1 MKSLTALLWL
11 LLATGIAT
19 AQHQVP
25 HPAAPQAPSPDPVH
39 RAPTQPYS
47 GYAGRDIK
55 ALSPEQVADLRAGR
69 GMSLALPAELNGY
82 PGPKH
87 ALDLAEALDLTEAQR
102 RQTKRLVDDMQS
114 QASQLG
120 ETVLEAETVLDRIFK
135 EGRATPALV
144 DDATAKVA
152 VAQGRLRAS
161 HLKFHLEM
169 ANQLSPEQVAKYNR
183 ARGYG
188 ETASIR

>member
-1 MKSLTALLWL
+1 MKPLTALLWF
-11 LLATGIAT
+11 LLAAGNAA
-19 AQHQVP
+19 AQHHVP
-25 HPAAPQAPSPDPVH
+25 HPAADPVH
-39 RAPTQPYS
+39 RAPTQPSYS
-47 GYAGRDIK
+47 GSAGRDIK
-55 ALSPEQVADLRAGR
+55 ALSQEQVADLRAGR

-87 ALDLAEALDLTEAQR
+87 ALDLAEALELTEAQR
-102 RQTKRLVDDMQS
+102 RQTKRMVDDMQV
-114 QASQLG
+114 QASRLG
-120 ETVLEAETVLDRIFK
+120 ETVLEAEAVLDRIFK

-161 HLKFHLEM
+161 HLKYHLEM
-169 ANQLSPEQVAKYNR
+169 ANLLSPEQVAKYNR

-188 ETASIR
+188 QTASIR